1 MLDKWNALFAGG
13 QVLGLS
19 SIDKRHR
26 LPVGYALAYYLI
38 GAVLLDLNAAKLHKM
53 TAKGQNMQIGD
64 ISTIRE
70 AVKREVRARRYLYW
84 TMLGRYLLFHVWSLA
99 VASTLLWAF
108 DGTRESTLLFLAY
121 VVAYTGL
128 LWYQVGFSSHS
139 ASALTFWTVHESIF
153 WSSKFEAA
161 DCRRLN

>member
-1 MLDKWNALFAGG
+1 M
-13 QVLGLS
+13 LGLS
-19 SIDKRHR
+19 SIDKHHR

-38 GAVLLDLNAAKLHKM
+38 GAVLLDLNAAQLHKM

-64 ISTIRE
+64 VSTIPE
-70 AVKREVRARRYLYW
+70 AVKRELQARRYIYW

-121 VVAYTGL
+121 VIAYTGL
-128 LWYQVGFSSHS
+128 LWYQVCSPFQFS
-139 ASALTFWTVHESIF
+139 
-153 WSSKFEAA
+153 FEANDLKVYQSILRTPKPETIDHRGCNWHSSGA
-161 DCRRLN
+161 TS